1 MIPQPCWQV
10 HLLLQQAFMV
20 RQGAQKV
27 HEDDALLHSLPNGA
41 QELDVRLFGY
51 QLFQD
56 PFPNLL
62 RQGDGQSKKSQ

>member
-1 MIPQPCWQV
+1 
-10 HLLLQQAFMV
+10 MV